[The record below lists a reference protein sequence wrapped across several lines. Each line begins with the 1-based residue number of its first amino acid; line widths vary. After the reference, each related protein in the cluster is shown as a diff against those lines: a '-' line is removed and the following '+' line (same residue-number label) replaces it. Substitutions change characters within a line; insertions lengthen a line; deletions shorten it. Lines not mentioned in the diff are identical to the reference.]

1 MIRLKS
7 YTIGIDVGGT
17 FTDFLILNSENET
30 QMIEKTSST
39 PADPS
44 IGVINGLTSI
54 ASKLGMETKELLE
67 NTNLIVHGTT
77 VSTNAVLTST
87 GAKTGLLTTKGFR
100 DILQMRRGVRSKEH
114 LYNNKYVAP
123 PPLVTRD
130 LVICIDERTDLTGK
144 VLKEVHEEEIIEAVE
159 WFKEEGVES
168 VSICFM
174 HSYANPE
181 NEQKAKELVQ
191 KYMPEAYV
199 TISTDAAPVV
209 RLNNRVSTVAMN
221 AYVGP
226 ILKNYMDR
234 LIDKLEKN
242 GFTNGELLIMQSNGG
257 VTNPVTVSKVPASTV
272 LSGPAAGPV
281 SGSAFAQASGYDKA
295 IVVDMGGTSFEASII
310 EDGQVAIK
318 KEGEIN
324 RNLISLPMASIHT
337 IGSGGG
343 SIAWIDSGGL
353 LRVGPQSAGASPGPA
368 CYGRGGVQPTC
379 TDANLVLGYLSP
391 GFFLGGTMSLDLDKS
406 KQAIEK
412 YISNPLGMSNQEA
425 AYGIYQISNL
435 NMANGVK
442 EVTIQNGYDPR
453 DFPLVVAGG
462 AGPIHAAMIAREL
475 GIKEIIIPT
484 FSSVLCA
491 VGMLASQLRH
501 DYVRSFQKTWMN
513 TDFSD
518 VANVLKNDRENGTEA
533 LISEGVKTEDQM
545 IMVGL
550 DMRYSGQHYEV
561 TIEVPEGE
569 ILAGNKTNVEEKFH
583 EEHERLYGF
592 DLKGHEIEVV
602 NVRLS
607 CRGNYAQFSPQQ
619 IESLGED
626 KLSAKNEREIF
637 DPILRKAIQAPVYDG
652 DHMKAGSKISGPAII
667 EMTTT
672 TIVVPYQFE
681 INLDQNGNFIMK
693 DKIAETEKGE
703 DLYGSNTSVS
713 HF

>member
-1 MIRLKS
+1 MKS

-17 FTDFLILNSENET
+17 FTDFLVLNSEDQT
-30 QMIEKTSST
+30 QMIEKISST

-44 IGVINGLTSI
+44 IGVLNGLSLI
-54 ASKLGMETKELLE
+54 AKKLEMETKELLE
-67 NTNLIVHGTT
+67 NTKLIVHGTT

-87 GAKTGLLTTKGFR
+87 GAKTALLTTKGFR

-130 LVICIDERTDLTGK
+130 LVIGIDERTDLNGEIM
-144 VLKEVHEEEIIEAVE
+144 KEVREEEILEAVE
-159 WFKEEGVES
+159 WFKEEEVQS

-191 KYMPEAYV
+191 KHMPEAYV

-209 RLNNRVSTVAMN
+209 RLYNRVSTVAMN

-226 ILKNYMDR
+226 ILKKYMDR
-234 LIDKLEKN
+234 LIEKLKQN
-242 GFTNGELLIMQSNGG
+242 GFINGELLIMQSNGG
-257 VTNPVTVSKVPASTV
+257 VTNPLTVSRIPASTV

-368 CYGRGGVQPTC
+368 CYGRGGVEPAC

-391 GFFLGGTMSLDLDKS
+391 DFFLGGTMEIDINLSN
-406 KQAIEK
+406 QAIEK
-412 YISNPLGMSNQEA
+412 YIAQPLKMSVEEA

-475 GIKEIIIPT
+475 GMKEIIIPT

-501 DYVRSFQKTWMN
+501 DYVKSFQKTWEN
-513 TDFSD
+513 TVFSD
-518 VANVLKNDRENGTEA
+518 VIKVLENDRKNGTEA
-533 LISEGVKTEDQM
+533 LLSEGVIMEDQI

-561 TIEVPEGE
+561 TIEVPENE
-569 ILAGNKTNVEEKFH
+569 ILAGNKVFVEEKFH
-583 EEHERLYGF
+583 EENERLYGF
-592 DLKGHEIEVV
+592 NLKGHNIEVV

-607 CRGNYAQFSPQQ
+607 CLGNYTQFSPQQ
-619 IESLGED
+619 IDLLGD
-626 KLSAKNEREIF
+626 ERLVPKTERQIF
-637 DPILRKAIQAPVYDG
+637 DPVLRKEINSPVFDG
-652 DHMKAGSKISGPAII
+652 DNMKAGAKISGPAIV

-681 INLDQNGNFIMK
+681 IFLDQNGTFIMK
-693 DKIAETEKGE
+693 DKIAEFEKGE
-703 DLYGSNTSVS
+703 ELNGSNISVS
-713 HF
+713 HL